1 MRLYAQVACVA
12 LDTGHGPLW
21 HVAVVVVAVVVVAV
35 AAAAMLAG

>member
-1 MRLYAQVACVA
+1 MRLYAQVACLA

-21 HVAVVVVAVVVVAV
+21 HVSVVVVAA